1 MFHLE
6 DKIEDV
12 AEEESDDNHQKQDV
26 DILGLEPEKDIIYYV
41 VSEENQTSYT
51 WRCSRC
57 KR

>member
-26 DILGLEPEKDIIYYV
+26 DILGLEPDKDII
-41 VSEENQTSYT
+41 SLCGQ
-51 WRCSRC
+51 
-57 KR
+57 

>member
-26 DILGLEPEKDIIYYV
+26 DILGLEPEKDNI
-41 VSEENQTSYT
+41 S
-51 WRCSRC
+51 
-57 KR
+57 

>member
-51 WRCSRC
+51 WQCNTC